1 MCITDS
7 WTEKVVIRIT
17 KTTQILLRYL
27 WIFFSLKYCP
37 GITGVLFNLS
47 WMSLV
52 LANITSLW
60 KQIFTNVMQSPL
72 SSLILFQSHSALTAG
87 TALITVHHTPHCLA
101 SSPCFLKNACT
112 YLCIFH
118 SLSFQNGHGP
128 QGRDHP
134 LQCAVLPLYWFL
146 QMQLR
151 ENSHQLFLPRRGD
164 LSWTRFQLSAE
175 SWEIRWPPQEPGW
188 KGTAETCSL
197 FPPSVHWPFTA
208 LDAGK

>member
-1 MCITDS
+1 
-7 WTEKVVIRIT
+7 
-17 KTTQILLRYL
+17 
-27 WIFFSLKYCP
+27 
-37 GITGVLFNLS
+37 
-47 WMSLV
+47 MSLV

-101 SSPCFLKNACT
+101 SSPRFLTNACT

-151 ENSHQLFLPRRGD
+151 ENSHHLFLPRRGWSLLD
-164 LSWTRFQLSAE
+164 TFPIISRVLRNTLTSTRTWMKGHCRNTFTVPSLCSSAFYSSWCREIECIDCFTQVYSAPLLS
-175 SWEIRWPPQEPGW
+175 EPKSHGVSGGW
-188 KGTAETCSL
+188 GW
-197 FPPSVHWPFTA
+197 VQH
-208 LDAGK
+208 